1 MAAPM
6 AGSYGDLP
14 CSGSAMSSPVIT
26 ILIMFKV
33 RYQVQKSLVPYRAN
47 QPHVFGSAFPILPSN
62 AEQTAA
68 FAVASTEHDF

>member
-6 AGSYGDLP
+6 AGSMGTSRAPGRRGPVQL
-14 CSGSAMSSPVIT
+14 VIT
-26 ILIMFKV
+26 ILMFKV

-62 AEQTAA
+62 AEQTAT